1 MRVRGYDRTSI
12 LLHWIVGLAILGQF
26 ALGWWMVD
34 LPREP
39 AAARA
44 WWFDLHQSTGVTL
57 LAFVVLRL
65 LWRLSHPAP
74 ELPGTLPRLQRTMA
88 RASHWALYGCM
99 LLMPISGYLG
109 SSSAKEPVRYF
120 GARLPHLQWNSPG
133 LQDVMGSLHSIGAW
147 LLGALVALHIGAALY
162 HLVRRDGV
170 FARMWTSIERG

>member
-1 MRVRGYDRTSI
+1 MSVRGYDRTSI
-12 LLHWIVGLAILGQF
+12 LLHWLLGLAILGQF

-44 WWFDLHQSTGVTL
+44 WWFELHQSVGVTL

-99 LLMPISGYLG
+99 LVMPISGYLG
-109 SSSAKEPVRYF
+109 SSSATEPVRYF
-120 GARLPHLQWNSPG
+120 GARLSHFQWNSPA
-133 LQDVMGSLHSIGAW
+133 LQDVMGSLHSITAW

-170 FARMWTSIERG
+170 FARMLGSVEGG